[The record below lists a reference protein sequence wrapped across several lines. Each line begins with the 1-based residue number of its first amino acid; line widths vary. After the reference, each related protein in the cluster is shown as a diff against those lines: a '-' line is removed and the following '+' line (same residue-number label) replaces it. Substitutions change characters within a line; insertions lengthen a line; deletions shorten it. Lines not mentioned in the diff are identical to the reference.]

1 MGGQQGDKGII
12 RTAAGEFQVEDT
24 IKLLG
29 GKVGHVG
36 KMISGMMKTGD
47 EADLSVDAALRAK
60 TVRTIPQHIYC
71 RKHCVKY

>member
-47 EADLSVDAALRAK
+47 EADLPVQMQHSVQRS
-60 TVRTIPQHIYC
+60 VRTIPQHIYPAESIA
-71 RKHCVKY
+71 

>member
-12 RTAAGEFQVEDT
+12 RTESGEFKVEDT

-36 KMISGMMKTGD
+36 KMIRGMIED
-47 EADLSVDAALRAK
+47 R
-60 TVRTIPQHIYC
+60 
-71 RKHCVKY
+71 